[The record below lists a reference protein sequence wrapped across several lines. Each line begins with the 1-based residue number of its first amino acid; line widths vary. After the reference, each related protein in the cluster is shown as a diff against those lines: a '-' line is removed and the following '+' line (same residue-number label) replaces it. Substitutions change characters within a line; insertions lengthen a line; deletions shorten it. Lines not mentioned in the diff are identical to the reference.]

1 MSIVT
6 SCYMVFEKRLITWD
20 AADRVC
26 MQHGGRLASLNTPDD
41 WNQVV
46 NLMGHFFLEKFK
58 FYIGLRVA
66 SRDKPSL

>member
-6 SCYMVFEKRLITWD
+6 SCYMVFERRLITWD

-41 WNQVV
+41 WNQVL
-46 NLMGHFFLEKFK
+46 NLMDSLILRHLK
-58 FYIGLRVA
+58 FYFGLRVA
-66 SRDKPSL
+66 SKDKPSM

>member
-1 MSIVT
+1 ML
-6 SCYMVFEKRLITWD
+6 FEEEKITWE

-26 MQHGGRLASLNTPDD
+26 MQHGGRLASLNTQDD

-46 NLMGHFFLEKFK
+46 NLMGHFFLRSFN
-58 FYIGLRVA
+58 FYVGLRVA

>member
-1 MSIVT
+1 ML
-6 SCYMVFEKRLITWD
+6 FEKKITWD
-20 AADRVC
+20 AADRECVR
-26 MQHGGRLASLNTPDD
+26 HGGRLASLNRPDD

-46 NLMGHFFLEKFK
+46 NLMDHFFLRKLS

>member
-1 MSIVT
+1 ML
-6 SCYMVFEKRLITWD
+6 FENYQITWD
-20 AADRVC
+20 AADRQC
-26 MQHGGRLASLNTPDD
+26 MWYGGRLASLNTPDD

-46 NLMGHFFLEKFK
+46 NLMGHFFLSKIK